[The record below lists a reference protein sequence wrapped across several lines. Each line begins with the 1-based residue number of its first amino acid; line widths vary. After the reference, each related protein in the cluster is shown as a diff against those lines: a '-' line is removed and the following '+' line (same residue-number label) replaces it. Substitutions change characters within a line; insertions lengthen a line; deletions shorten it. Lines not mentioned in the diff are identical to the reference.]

1 MISVVQCNSR
11 FQSLYCVSSAVAGGE
26 RDVAI
31 LIDGTDN
38 VRGEF
43 EHIRRF
49 IIRILEPLDIGTDKV
64 RVAVVQHSERPT
76 PVFYF
81 NTYQTKD
88 EVLRAVNTMSPAG
101 GRSLNTGG
109 ALRFMKDTVF
119 LERNGGRA
127 ALKVPQFTIILAGSR
142 SRDNV
147 KEPAGALKTDGVIP
161 FGVGVKNADPKQIED
176 ISHNPSFAFNVKEF
190 TELSTIPSR
199 LNNYL
204 VLPKEQLVKVLD
216 DGKTKFR
223 FLLACQTCCEKTTQ
237 IQLFFK

>member
-1 MISVVQCNSR
+1 MDVISVMQCNSV
-11 FQSLYCVSSAVAGGE
+11 LKNLHCVPSAVVTGAE

-49 IIRILEPLDIGTDKV
+49 IIKILEPLDIGTDKV
-64 RVAVVQHSERPT
+64 RVAVVQHSEKPT

-109 ALRFMKDTVF
+109 ALRFMKETIF

-147 KEPAGALKTDGVIP
+147 KEPAGQLKTDGVIP
-161 FGVGVKNADPKQIED
+161 VGVGVKNADPKQIAD
-176 ISHNPSFAFNVKEF
+176 ISHSPSLAFNVKEF

-199 LNNYL
+199 LNNIL
-204 VLPKEQLVKVLD
+204 VLPKQQLIEVLEK
-216 DGKTKFR
+216 GKTKFYS
-223 FLLACQTCCEKTTQ
+223 LLSSY
-237 IQLFFK
+237 